1 MRIVLGV
8 SGGIAAYKAPDLVR
22 RLRDVGAEV
31 RVILTPNGARFVSPL
46 SLAAVSDHGVILEQW
61 GDPSRG
67 GVDHVELARW
77 AELLLIAPATANV
90 LAKLATG
97 IADDALSTYALAHRG
112 EVIVAPAMNT
122 FMLQHPT
129 VQQNMATLRARGVM
143 VLDPDSGLLACGDE
157 GSGRMPDPPVIADF
171 VRQHFAARDLEG
183 KSVLVTAGP
192 TREPIDPVRFVS
204 NRSSG
209 KMGYALAEAARR
221 RGANVT
227 LISGPTA
234 LPAPAGV
241 AISSVTTAEEMHAAV
256 MAALPQQIIIKAAA
270 VADYAPQSAAD
281 HKIKKDAAG
290 EMLTISMRRTP
301 EQWLEEATPQKKEGV
316 FKLFLGYAPGVGK
329 TYNMLSEAIRRHSRG
344 EDVAIGVIE
353 AHGRKPITELAS
365 RLDIIPRRK
374 IEYMCMSQNAPRWN
388 SADRSVP
395 SNVMPIFCIT
405 RALAT
410 FGDMQW
416 AWTRSTS

>member
-1 MRIVLGV
+1 MKVVLGV

-46 SLAAVSDHGVILEQW
+46 SLAAVSDHGVILDQW
-61 GDPSRG
+61 GDPGHG

-77 AELLLIAPATANV
+77 AELLLIAPATANI

-112 EVIVAPAMNT
+112 DVIVAPAMNT
-122 FMLQHPT
+122 FMLRHAA
-129 VQQNMATLRARGVM
+129 VQQNMAALRARGVI

-157 GSGRMPDPPVIADF
+157 GAGRMPDPPVIADF

-192 TREPIDPVRFVS
+192 TREAIDPVRFVS

-221 RGANVT
+221 RGASVT
-227 LISGPTA
+227 LISGPTS

-241 AISSVTTAEEMHAAV
+241 AVASVTTAAEMHAAV
-256 MAALPQQIIIKAAA
+256 MAALPRHGIVIKAAA
-270 VADYAPQSAAD
+270 VADYAPEAAAD

-290 EMLTISMRRTP
+290 DAMTLAMRRTP
-301 EQWLEEATPQKKEGV
+301 DILADVAAATPRPFVVAFAAETDAVEDNARQKLLRKNADLIVANDVSDASIGFDSDQNEVLVIARDGSET
-316 FKLFLGYAPGVGK
+316 KIARAPKIV
-329 TYNMLSEAIRRHSRG
+329 
-344 EDVAIGVIE
+344 VANKILDLVV
-353 AHGRKPITELAS
+353 S
-365 RLDIIPRRK
+365 RLH
-374 IEYMCMSQNAPRWN
+374 
-388 SADRSVP
+388 
-395 SNVMPIFCIT
+395 
-405 RALAT
+405 
-410 FGDMQW
+410 G
-416 AWTRSTS
+416 